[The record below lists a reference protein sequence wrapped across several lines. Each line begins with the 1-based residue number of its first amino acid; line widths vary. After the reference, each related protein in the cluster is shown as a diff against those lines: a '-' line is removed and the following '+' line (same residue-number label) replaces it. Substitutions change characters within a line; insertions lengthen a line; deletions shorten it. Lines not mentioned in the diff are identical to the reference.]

1 MWNQYVL
8 YFDSAVHTER
18 TKLYRRSIVPL
29 NDWERDNHLFWIPDD
44 VTKFGP
50 YEGIVPENK
59 STLPPVENPNV
70 AVSSV
75 IAQSLSPNGQK
86 SASGLVKSFNA
97 KEAMVS

>member
-1 MWNQYVL
+1 MCYQYVL

-44 VTKFGP
+44 VNKFGP